1 MPGRWWYRFLS
12 TCLLISSIFLNP
24 SLLISLFASLP
35 FRSVRWRDLLI
46 WCSSFLRW
54 RITKCWNLLPLSDMS
69 SISMRGGIW
78 EGGGRWTAAFRNRHT
93 EKRGFSLSPKLLTGT
108 SHSWREGD
116 RETLAVSMFFPVI
129 PGRIWLYPSDFT
141 RNASPYRGIYT
152 AVSPEDTGGDATTN
166 ACVPLN
172 M

>member
-1 MPGRWWYRFLS
+1 MVPLPFHLSFNFLD
-12 TCLLISSIFLNP
+12 FFNP
-24 SLLISLFASLP
+24 FLLISLFASLP

-46 WCSSFLRW
+46 WRSSFLRW

-116 RETLAVSMFFPVI
+116 RETLAVSMFLPVI
-129 PGRIWLYPSDFT
+129 PARIWLYPSDFT
-141 RNASPYRGIYT
+141 RNEELTLQFHQRT
-152 AVSPEDTGGDATTN
+152 LEETQ
-166 ACVPLN
+166 PL
-172 M
+172 MLAFP

>member
-1 MPGRWWYRFLS
+1 MVPLPFHLSFNFLD
-12 TCLLISSIFLNP
+12 FFNP
-24 SLLISLFASLP
+24 FLLISLFASLP
-35 FRSVRWRDLLI
+35 FRGVRWRDLLI
-46 WCSSFLRW
+46 WRSSFLRW

-116 RETLAVSMFFPVI
+116 RETLAVSMFLPVI
-129 PGRIWLYPSDFT
+129 PARIWLYPSDFT
-141 RNASPYRGIYT
+141 RNEELTLQFHQRT
-152 AVSPEDTGGDATTN
+152 LEETQ
-166 ACVPLN
+166 PL
-172 M
+172 MLAFP